1 MGFLSR
7 SCSLMRYRVRGETE
21 GPFWDAVDHGVRAGA
36 FRDVESAG
44 DLVGLGWTSIHDFT
58 AAPTDGGGYV
68 VGSHVA
74 LSLRVDT
81 ARVPPR
87 ILEMQ
92 VKQAT
97 KELLEQTGRT
107 RLSSA
112 QRREVKER
120 VKESLKQRVFPSIQV
135 FDLVWNTALGTVYF
149 GSHGIKPRD
158 YLEDHFKKS
167 FGLTLLPLIGYLR
180 AEEILQ
186 EGPSKQLLEALRPS
200 SLVP

>member
-7 SCSLMRYRVRGETE
+7 SCSLMRYRVRGETD
-21 GPFWDAVDHGVRAGA
+21 GPFWDAVDRGIRSGA
-36 FRDVESAG
+36 FRDVESGG
-44 DLVGLGWTSIHDFT
+44 DLVGLGWTSIYDFT
-58 AAPTDGGGYV
+58 AAPTDRGGYV
-68 VGSHVA
+68 VGKYVA
-74 LSLRVDT
+74 LSLRVDA
-81 ARVPPR
+81 ARIPPR

-112 QRREVKER
+112 QRRELKER
-120 VKESLKQRVFPSIQV
+120 VKENLKQRVFPSIQV
-135 FDLVWNTALGTVYF
+135 FDLVWNTALGMVYF

-186 EGPSKQLLEALRPS
+186 GNLLKQALEDIRPS
-200 SLVP
+200 SLIP